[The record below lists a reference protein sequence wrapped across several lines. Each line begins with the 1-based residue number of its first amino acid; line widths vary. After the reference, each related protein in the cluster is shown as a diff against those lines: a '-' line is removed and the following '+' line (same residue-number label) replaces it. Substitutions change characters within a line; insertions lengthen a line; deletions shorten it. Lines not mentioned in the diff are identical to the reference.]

1 MSYDSVS
8 CIQDYELKKGV
19 LVVVSIIFIVFFIA
33 EQLFMATY
41 IVYCAFESTLVS
53 FMRSIVSFEKEKSE
67 VQLEF
72 LVIK

>member
-19 LVVVSIIFIVFFIA
+19 LVVVSIIFIVFYIA

-41 IVYCAFESTLVS
+41 IVYYYRVYVS
-53 FMRSIVSFEKEKSE
+53 IFFKINS
-67 VQLEF
+67 
-72 LVIK
+72 